1 MEVKQ
6 MEVKGEQGK
15 KLSGLKGEEYPSGG
29 PIVEWSWGKKRKKS
43 RLGVREEVW
52 APKRAVS

>member
-1 MEVKQ
+1 